1 MTYIVVP
8 VEGGGGTP
16 PTLTQ
21 LTPITDGSNAG
32 VGQVGELTSAN
43 TAALTIVG
51 IGASGAW
58 GSATSLLLQPG
69 VWEIFGNANFAE
81 NTAVM
86 TDFISVGVSDSATA
100 ATIGP
105 FDFTQYTPWLVG
117 QPLYVLTPI
126 KRVSIAV
133 PTTYYLN
140 TKFNYSSGTPQ
151 HAGII
156 WAMRYS

>member
-8 VEGGGGTP
+8 VEGGGTP
-16 PTLTQ
+16 PSLTG
-21 LTPITDGSNAG
+21 LTPIVDGSSAG

-43 TAALTIVG
+43 TAALTVVG

-81 NTAVM
+81 NAAVM
-86 TDFISVGVSDSATA
+86 TDFISVGISDSATA
-100 ATIGP
+100 VGIGP

-126 KRVSIAV
+126 KRVSIAIA
-133 PTTYYLN
+133 TTYYLN
-140 TKFNYSSGTPQ
+140 TRFNYSSGTPQ